1 MKDIIKMFD
10 KDETKFAKEAVLE
23 AKKKKG
29 EINNYLL
36 EHVNEFSKNLE
47 KYKDE
52 QCPISIIYSIFL
64 LAEFEEKKL
73 FPILIKVFE
82 NPKYNP
88 NKIIG
93 YGLTDRLASILV
105 SVFNGN
111 FRKLNAIIENK
122 KINDYIRGQFLRCY
136 IYFYDHNMIDS
147 KELEKYLL
155 HIIKLYDY
163 EDDTIYDAI
172 LEVIINAHLFSM
184 LEDVKKMFR
193 HGVIDTMIRGAYDDF
208 IDSIFDYDDTFDK
221 FSKIED
227 IIEEMSWW
235 ACFNEKEEDK
245 DSDTKMSKE
254 ELAKY
259 IEDDLKGLN
268 KKSTKVGRNDP
279 CPCGS
284 GKKYKKCCIDKKES
298 TLPYQILIDKSLS
311 EYPKKKDSEEKYDL
325 YDFYTEENIE
335 LDKLLYKVLKQKRIP
350 LYIKRDYSTEDKIN
364 LQYCEMAFE
373 KIKNIVKKEKFN
385 TLEDYDNKVSI
396 HYSIYQFYQKY
407 SDLLIGLLKKPL
419 CSKKNQYLDNLKEL
433 SDFFYSNFDLMNNN
447 EILFLNTKH
456 AQYSLENKLDEGIQ
470 FFEEKLEKCLPSLKY
485 DIYYYLFDLYMCKYD
500 DISKIEKL
508 IDKEKDE
515 NLTEEL
521 AELKLEFMDF

>member
-284 GKKYKKCCIDKKES
+284 GKKYKNCCGK
-298 TLPYQILIDKSLS
+298 
-311 EYPKKKDSEEKYDL
+311 
-325 YDFYTEENIE
+325 
-335 LDKLLYKVLKQKRIP
+335 
-350 LYIKRDYSTEDKIN
+350 
-364 LQYCEMAFE
+364 
-373 KIKNIVKKEKFN
+373 
-385 TLEDYDNKVSI
+385 
-396 HYSIYQFYQKY
+396 
-407 SDLLIGLLKKPL
+407 
-419 CSKKNQYLDNLKEL
+419 
-433 SDFFYSNFDLMNNN
+433 
-447 EILFLNTKH
+447 
-456 AQYSLENKLDEGIQ
+456 
-470 FFEEKLEKCLPSLKY
+470 
-485 DIYYYLFDLYMCKYD
+485 
-500 DISKIEKL
+500 
-508 IDKEKDE
+508 
-515 NLTEEL
+515 
-521 AELKLEFMDF
+521 